1 MSFECRFCGRGDL
14 YRVRRRA
21 LDVPLSTFGLF
32 PYRCDACS
40 KRSYRFSSRRT
51 REHGPIERDVELAA
65 GPRGHEEPLRD
76 APLLVQLLQHLAVG
90 HTPRTRPNH
99 RRRRR

>member
-14 YRVRRRA
+14 HRVRRRA
-21 LDVPLSTFGLF
+21 FDVVLSTFGLF

-40 KRSYRFSSRRT
+40 KRSYRFSSRRP
-51 REHGPIERDVELAA
+51 RGSVPLEGEVELAA
-65 GPRGHEEPLRD
+65 SMNGQEEPLRD

-90 HTPRTRPNH
+90 HSPRPRVNH
-99 RRRRR
+99 RRR